1 MTTTF
6 SVTRDDVINAS
17 LRLLGVLAEG
27 ETASAEDL
35 TNCAQAMNILL
46 KKWADQGYKGWLY
59 ATASFPFVASR
70 EFWTVGPT
78 GQVVTNR
85 PQRIADAWYEQTVSG
100 GLTQRFPM
108 FMLERERFFKLSPK
122 DQTSTAP
129 ANWYYDPQL
138 DNGLFYPWP
147 LCLDTNGTFFISVQ
161 RPIEDILAGANVVQ
175 IPQTWYAALKWN
187 LADEV
192 GLEYR
197 PHPDVLD
204 RIERK
209 APLYLA
215 SCSNLEEE
223 QGSIMFTPGPS
234 GVGYGGGRRF

>member
-6 SVTRDDVINAS
+6 SVTRDEVINAS

-27 ETASAEDL
+27 ETASAADL

-59 ATASFPFVASR
+59 ATASFPFVANR

-85 PQRIADAWYEQTVSG
+85 PQRVAEAWYEQTLG
-100 GLTQRFPM
+100 TQTQRFPM
-108 FMLERERFFKLSPK
+108 FPLERERFFKLSPK
-122 DQTSTAP
+122 DQTTTSPT
-129 ANWYYDPQL
+129 NWYYDPQL

-147 LCLDTNGTFFISVQ
+147 RCQDTNGTFFISVQ
-161 RPIEDILAGANVVQ
+161 RPIEDILAGGAVVQ

-223 QGSIMFTPGPS
+223 QGSVMFTPNQMN
-234 GVGYGGGRRF
+234 YNQGRRF

>member
-27 ETASAEDL
+27 ETASTEDL

-59 ATASFPFVASR
+59 VNVSFPFVASR

-85 PQRIADAWYEQTVSG
+85 PQRVADAWWETSTGERQA
-100 GLTQRFPM
+100 M

-122 DQTSTAP
+122 NQTSTAP
-129 ANWYYDPQL
+129 TNWYYDPQL

-147 LCLDTNGTFFISVQ
+147 QCLDTNGTFYLSCQ
-161 RPIEDILAGANVVQ
+161 RPIEDILAGGSVVQ
-175 IPQTWYAALKWN
+175 VPQTWYAALKWN

-215 SCSNLEEE
+215 QCSNLEEE
-223 QGSIMFTPGPS
+223 QGSVMFTPGPY
-234 GVGYGGGRRF
+234 GAGYGGGRGF